1 MDLVLLYS
9 TWPDAAS
16 AEACAAALVADQA
29 AACATVLAGG
39 RSFYRWE
46 GRLEAAQEAV
56 LLVKTPAVAAGAARD
71 LILARHPYE
80 LPCVLAVPVDAAGSH
95 GPYLAWALEMTPRK
109 CGG

>member
-16 AEACAAALVADQA
+16 AEACAAALIDAET

-46 GRLEAAQEAV
+46 GRLEATQEAV
-56 LLVKTPAVAAGAARD
+56 LLVKTSALAAGAARD
-71 LILARHPYE
+71 LILARHPYD
-80 LPCVLAVPVDAAGSH
+80 LPCVLAVPVDPAGSH
-95 GPYLAWALEMTPRK
+95 GSYLAWALEMTLRK